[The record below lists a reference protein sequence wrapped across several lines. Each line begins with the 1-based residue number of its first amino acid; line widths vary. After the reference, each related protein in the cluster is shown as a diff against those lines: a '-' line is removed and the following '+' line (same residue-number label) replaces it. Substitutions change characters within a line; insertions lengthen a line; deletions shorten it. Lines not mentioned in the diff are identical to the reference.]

1 MQIRKEKRPLFKYG
15 KKIPVAIND
24 IPVKKDTESK
34 KTLTSKQDSII
45 LEETNDEPENSGTQE
60 RTTRR
65 KKSSRR
71 RKKEDSSGHSVET
84 RETSSG
90 TDVQYNTVHRG
101 LPTTD
106 STGSNVPRP
115 SGRL

>member
-1 MQIRKEKRPLFKYG
+1 MQIKKERTPLFKYG

-24 IPVKKDTESK
+24 TPVGKTEEK
-34 KTLTSKQDSII
+34 PLTSKQDSII
-45 LEETNDEPENSGTQE
+45 LEEINDEPADSRVQK

-84 RETSSG
+84 GETSSG

-106 STGSNVPRP
+106 FTGANVPRP